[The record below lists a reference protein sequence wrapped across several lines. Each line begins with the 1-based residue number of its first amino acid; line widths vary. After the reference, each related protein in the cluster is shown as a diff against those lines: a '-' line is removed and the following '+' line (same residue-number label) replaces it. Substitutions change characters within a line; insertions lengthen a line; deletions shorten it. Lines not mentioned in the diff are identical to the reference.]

1 MEEDEQEL
9 TPETAVPPTTEAE
22 VKTRRP
28 FSWESISVL
37 LLLLILVMAGYFR
50 FTGLTWGEGNFL
62 HPDEF
67 FLMDVASRLR
77 PADGFLEYLRTSE
90 SPL

>member
-1 MEEDEQEL
+1 MNIGEENNQEVA
-9 TPETAVPPTTEAE
+9 PETAVSTPTES
-22 VKTRRP
+22 VKATRKR

-37 LLLLILVMAGYFR
+37 FLLLILGMAGTFR
-50 FTGLTWGEGNFL
+50 FTGLTWGEGHFL

-77 PADGFLEYLRTSE
+77 P
-90 SPL
+90 